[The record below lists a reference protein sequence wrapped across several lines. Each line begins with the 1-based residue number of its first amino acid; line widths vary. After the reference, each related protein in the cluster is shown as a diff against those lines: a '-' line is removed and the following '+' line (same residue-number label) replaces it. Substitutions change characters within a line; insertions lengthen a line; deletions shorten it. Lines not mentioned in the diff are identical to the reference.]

1 MLKDR
6 QRRLIVV
13 LSDERLKKHLHK
25 DVKIYLKTGVSLV
38 YGEEHFWDKLRYYL
52 ADNPRGDGQFLP
64 LNVYKTVLAELL
76 PKCIMDMEV

>member
-13 LSDERLKKHLHK
+13 LTDERLKKHLHK

-52 ADNPRGDGQFLP
+52 ADNPRGDGHFLP
-64 LNVYKTVLAELL
+64 LNVYRTILAERLQNGT
-76 PKCIMDMEV
+76 MDTEV